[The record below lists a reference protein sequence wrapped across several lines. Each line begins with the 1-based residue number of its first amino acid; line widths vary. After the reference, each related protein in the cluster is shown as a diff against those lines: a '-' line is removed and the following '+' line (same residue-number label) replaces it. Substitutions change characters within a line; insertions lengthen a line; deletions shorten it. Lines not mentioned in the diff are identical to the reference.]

1 MWLQGFELGTF
12 GRAVGALNP
21 LSQLSRLILKI
32 WGSVGQEATGKSG
45 AQTQSS
51 FLSSKELLVY
61 LGAQRGKGK

>member
-1 MWLQGFELGTF
+1 M
-12 GRAVGALNP
+12 
-21 LSQLSRLILKI
+21 I